1 MKIDAPKVVEFIN
14 TASAIMTQNKEH
26 LIELD
31 AALGDGDLG
40 LTMSTGFQRAME
52 AANSS
57 TETDIGKLFFLIGS
71 TIAKAVPSTMG
82 TLVGSGF
89 LKAAKALK
97 GQEELDLSG
106 LATFAD
112 AFATGI
118 MERGKASPGDRTIV
132 DALKP
137 AADSLQQS
145 ADQSLDV
152 PTAISLAYEAAQKGV
167 EATKDMKAAFGRG
180 VFFGDKVLGIPDQGA
195 VVGSLIYKAWVEVLQ
210 R

>member
-1 MKIDAPKVVEFIN
+1 MKIDAPKVVEFI
-14 TASAIMTQNKEH
+14 TAASAIMTENKNRLTEM
-26 LIELD
+26 D

-52 AANSS
+52 EARNCA
-57 TETDIGKLFFLIGS
+57 ETDIGKLFFLIGS

-106 LATFAD
+106 LATFAE

-118 MERGKASPGDRTIV
+118 MERGKANPGDRTIV

-137 AADSLQQS
+137 AADSLRQS
-145 ADQSLDV
+145 ADEGLDIKA
-152 PTAISLAYEAAQKGV
+152 AISQAFVAAEKGV
-167 EATKDMKAAFGRG
+167 EATREMKAAFGRG

-195 VVGSLIYKAWVEVLQ
+195 VVGALIYKAWVEVLQ
-210 R
+210 